1 MSESLEFEESS
12 GNALPK
18 NILMSSKYKPAPTRI
33 IQQNY
38 D

>member
-1 MSESLEFEESS
+1 MSESLEFEKSS
-12 GNALPK
+12 GNALQK
-18 NILMSSKYKPAPTRI
+18 NILMSRKYKPAQTRI